1 MFPVLVYG
9 HYPSL
14 CIHCHRWNIRL
25 NLIVQEEN
33 VMSHTSYRL
42 MEYHQRLD
50 TQLREE
56 LRRRLPDVL
65 RIQKL
70 KKLKLVVKDR
80 LSRLAQGMTRK
91 HAAV

>member
-1 MFPVLVYG
+1 
-9 HYPSL
+9 
-14 CIHCHRWNIRL
+14 
-25 NLIVQEEN
+25 
-33 VMSHTSYRL
+33 MSHTSYRL

-50 TQLREE
+50 SQLRDE
-56 LRRRLPDVL
+56 LRRRLPDML

-91 HAAV
+91 RSAV